1 MDIVAATITLEGLKT
16 VVLSVLG
23 VAFLIVLVVRI
34 FNHWT
39 KSDWGKMV
47 GEVVIATVVAIFV
60 FFPDTALSIIKD
72 VADGLIA

>member
-1 MDIVAATITLEGLKT
+1 MNITLEGLKT
-16 VVLSVLG
+16 TVLAVLG

-47 GEVVIATVVAIFV
+47 GEVVVAVVVAVFV
-60 FFPDTALSIIKD
+60 FFPDTALAIIKN
-72 VADGLIA
+72 VADGLTA

>member
-16 VVLSVLG
+16 MVLSVLG

-47 GEVVIATVVAIFV
+47 GEVVIAVVVAIFV
-60 FFPDTALSIIKD
+60 FFPDTALTVIKD
-72 VADGLIA
+72 VAEGLTA

>member
-72 VADGLIA
+72 VAEGLTA

>member
-1 MDIVAATITLEGLKT
+1 MVPLAANITLEGLKS
-16 VVLSVLG
+16 VVLGVLG

-47 GEVVIATVVAIFV
+47 GEVVVAVVVAIFV

-72 VADGLIA
+72 IADGLTA